1 MTNYSLIFGVALLVN
16 IVVTFVSSD
25 YFKKGNKAN
34 GSSGDADGIA
44 AGESK
49 AKWQILIRK
58 YLLVYLLALLSDWLQ
73 GPFVYA
79 LYEKYGYSQQQ
90 IAVLFVAGFGS
101 SMIFGSFVGGMADWG
116 GRRAFVVLFCVI
128 YSLSCL
134 TKRKCFKFSR
144 PPPCLVCYGTSNY
157 RPVLLTNLLA
167 LLSLQTLATLA
178 F

>member
-1 MTNYSLIFGVALLVN
+1 MTNYSFIFGVALLVN
-16 IVVTFVSSD
+16 VVVTFVSSD

-34 GSSGDADGIA
+34 GSGGIDSDGITA
-44 AGESK
+44 SESK
-49 AKWQILIRK
+49 AKWTILIRK

-101 SMIFGSFVGGMADWG
+101 SMVFGSFVGGMADWG

-134 TKRKCFKFSR
+134 TKRKFREQDGPSLCPCSTVRSHFFTSR
-144 PPPCLVCYGTSNY
+144 L
-157 RPVLLTNLLA
+157 
-167 LLSLQTLATLA
+167 
-178 F
+178 